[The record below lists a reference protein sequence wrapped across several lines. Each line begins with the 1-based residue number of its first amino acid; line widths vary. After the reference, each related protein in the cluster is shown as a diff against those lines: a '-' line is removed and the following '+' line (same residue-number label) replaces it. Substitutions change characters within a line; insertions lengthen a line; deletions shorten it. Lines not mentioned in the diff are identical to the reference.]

1 MPFSVLERR
10 IPSINPPNT
19 GMQLTAPRRDRGFL
33 TIGIHLKCCT
43 IGALAATDAQTVGRQ
58 LIKARA

>member
-19 GMQLTAPRRDRGFL
+19 GMQLTAPRRDRGLFDDWNPPEML
-33 TIGIHLKCCT
+33 YYW
-43 IGALAATDAQTVGRQ
+43 GARGN
-58 LIKARA
+58 